1 MIENR
6 KNLIARA
13 FQKDGLYS
21 FWKFVLDKGQD
32 LEYGDFRIPACR
44 LVDTKVLER
53 ILKEE
58 KKRLLSS
65 DNKRTPAHR
74 VSRSIKTLEAAK
86 RKRPVFIIGF

>member
-6 KNLIARA
+6 KNLIARS

-44 LVDTKVLER
+44 LVDTKALEQ

-58 KKRLLSS
+58 KKRLLTS

-86 RKRPVFIIGF
+86 RKKPVFIIGF

>member
-13 FQKDGLYS
+13 FQTDGLYS

-44 LVDTKVLER
+44 LVDTKVLEN

-65 DNKRTPAHR
+65 FNKRIPAHR
-74 VSRSIKTLEAAK
+74 VSCSIKTLEAAK